1 MIYSLLCR
9 SPVPSP
15 QDFLEYH
22 TWTFRLWCLISCW
35 VMIFPFFFCFGS
47 EMKTAPGRSY
57 NCWLLIILQLWNTF
71 IIRRPH
77 RVLWNDVTDVIN
89 SPSKIH
95 FTNFRGA
102 CLWLWWNMESSK
114 SLDGKILD
122 KTSWIWTNKSFLHSA
137 MKPLW
142 PVLVGHSFVSL
153 SVQRPLRSELRLYV
167 TVTIS

>member
-1 MIYSLLCR
+1 MPNILL
-9 SPVPSP
+9 SD
-15 QDFLEYH
+15 DF
-22 TWTFRLWCLISCW
+22 S
-35 VMIFPFFFCFGS
+35 CFGS

-57 NCWLLIILQLWNTF
+57 NCWLLIILQPWNAF

-102 CLWLWWNMESSK
+102 CLWLRWNMESSK

-122 KTSWIWTNKSFLHSA
+122 NTSWIWTNKSFLHSA

-142 PVLVGHSFVSL
+142 PVLVSHSFVSL
-153 SVQRPLRSELRLYV
+153 SWQMNEGLSYVFMLLSRFLRAAWLIIIYKV
-167 TVTIS
+167 NAFT

>member
-1 MIYSLLCR
+1 MPNILL
-9 SPVPSP
+9 SD
-15 QDFLEYH
+15 DF
-22 TWTFRLWCLISCW
+22 S
-35 VMIFPFFFCFGS
+35 FFFFLPPCFGS
-47 EMKTAPGRSY
+47 EMKTAPGWIY

-77 RVLWNDVTDVIN
+77 RVLWNDVTNVIN
-89 SPSKIH
+89 SPSKIR

-102 CLWLWWNMESSK
+102 CLWLQWNMESSE

-122 KTSWIWTNKSFLHSA
+122 KTSWIWTNKSFLNSA

-153 SVQRPLRSELRLYV
+153 SVQHPLRSELRLYV